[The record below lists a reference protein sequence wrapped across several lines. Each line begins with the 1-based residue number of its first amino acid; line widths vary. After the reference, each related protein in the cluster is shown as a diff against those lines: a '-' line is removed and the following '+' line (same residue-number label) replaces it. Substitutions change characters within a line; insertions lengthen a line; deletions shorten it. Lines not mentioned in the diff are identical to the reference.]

1 MLKRWLYML
10 AAVAAIVAVIALI
23 KVHQIKAGAA
33 MMRSRR
39 PDAPAVA
46 TIDAAEQPWQ
56 RQYHAVGSFAAVQG
70 VTVSNELAGT
80 IEKIAFESG
89 NQVKPGDL
97 LVRFNIAPDE
107 AQLRGAEAQAALA
120 RINLNRAKD
129 LRTQGTNAQSDL
141 DIADAEYQQATALVD
156 NLKATIAKK
165 VIVAPFGGR
174 LGIRQVDLG
183 QFLAV
188 GTPIVTLQALDPLYI
203 NFALPQQDVV
213 GLSVG
218 QKIKITVD
226 AYPGE
231 AFAGAVTALNSKVDE
246 ATRNIEIQATVP
258 NADGRLNPGMFGS
271 VDVLQP
277 KEDRFLVL
285 PQSAIVYNP
294 YGNAV
299 YVVKQ
304 EKDDQG
310 SSVLVVRQRFVQ
322 LGETRGDQV
331 AVLKGVAV
339 GEQVVTAGQLKLRNG
354 VTVQINNTVQP
365 DNNAAPTLPNT

>member
-23 KVHQIKAGAA
+23 KFNQIKAGMA
-33 MMRSRR
+33 MMQKMR
-39 PDAPAVA
+39 PPPISVAAIPA
-46 TIDAAEQPWQ
+46 TEQPWQ
-56 RQYHAVGSFAAVQG
+56 RQYHAVGSFVAVQG
-70 VTVSNELAGT
+70 VMLSNELAGT

-89 NQVKPGDL
+89 DQVKRGDL
-97 LVRFNIAPDE
+97 LVRFNVAPDE

-129 LRTQGTNAQSDL
+129 LRAQGTNAQSDL
-141 DIADAEYQQATALVD
+141 DIADAEYSQATALVD

-165 VIVAPFGGR
+165 IITAPFSGR
-174 LGIRQVDLG
+174 LGIRQVNLG

-188 GTPIVTLQALDPLYI
+188 GTPIVTLESLDPLYL

-213 GLSVG
+213 GLAVG
-218 QKIKITVD
+218 QKVRITVD

-231 AFAGAVTALNSKVDE
+231 VFVGAVNALNSKVDD
-246 ATRNIEIQATVP
+246 ATRNLAIQATVP
-258 NADGRLNPGMFGS
+258 NADGRLKPGMFGS
-271 VDVLQP
+271 VDVLRP
-277 KEDRFLVL
+277 KEDKFLVL
-285 PQSAIVYNP
+285 PQTAIVYNP

-299 YVVKQ
+299 YVVVQ

-310 SSVLVVRQRFVQ
+310 VPTLVARQRFVQ

-331 AVLKGVAV
+331 AVLKGVVA

-354 VTVQINNTVQP
+354 AAVQINNTVLP
-365 DNNAAPTLPNT
+365 DNNAAPTPPNT